1 MIAEKETCLEINH
14 YPYRI
19 IETGTGLPF
28 VWLHGM
34 FHSPAVEDIFSVI
47 DFVRLSSFFRIIRI
61 ELPAH
66 GMSPVVDSDD
76 RMSWPNLSEDI
87 KQLMS
92 QIHGGEYIIGGF
104 SQGAGI
110 AAHTSVRDPL
120 VRGLVMT
127 MLPKVWELRD
137 SQRKTYRKLIRTL
150 DSSSDL
156 HVLTRLF
163 KMTKYPPDHLGWS
176 EEMSEAIVRLMLFPE
191 PNAFPVILKGAI
203 LSDLPERAE
212 IMATGVP
219 VILAGWED
227 DMNHPSRVFH
237 EIELN
242 LNPVYSLVLRQKSDI
257 EKLSSAII
265 EYFYKK
271 L

>member
-1 MIAEKETCLEINH
+1 METCLEVNH

-19 IETGTGLPF
+19 FETGTGYPF

-34 FHSPAVEDIFSVI
+34 FHSPAVEEIFSVI
-47 DFVRLSSFFRIIRI
+47 DFARLSSFFRIIRV

-66 GMSPVVDSDD
+66 GISPVVDTED
-76 RMSWPNLSEDI
+76 RVTWPNLAEDI

-127 MLPKVWELRD
+127 MLPKVWELRE

-150 DSSSDL
+150 DSSSNL

-163 KMTKYPPDHLGWS
+163 KMTKYPPEHLGWR
-176 EEMSEAIVRLMLFPE
+176 EEMSEAIGQLMLLPQ

-203 LSDLPERAE
+203 LSDLPGRGE

-219 VILAGWED
+219 IILAGWED
-227 DMNHPSRVFH
+227 DMNHPSGVYR
-237 EIELN
+237 EIESN
-242 LNPVYSLVLRQKSDI
+242 LNPVHSLLLRQKSDI

-265 EYFYKK
+265 ECFYKK

>member
-1 MIAEKETCLEINH
+1 MEKETWLEINH

-19 IETGTGLPF
+19 IETGTGFPF

-34 FHSPAVEDIFSVI
+34 FHSPAIEDVFSVI
-47 DFVRLSSFFRIIRI
+47 DFGRLSSFFRIIRI

-66 GMSPVVDSDD
+66 GMSPVVDSED
-76 RMSWPNLSEDI
+76 RMSWPNLAEDI

-110 AAHTSVRDPL
+110 AAHTSVRDHL

-127 MLPKVWELRD
+127 MLPRVWELRD
-137 SQRKTYRKLIRTL
+137 SQRKTYWKLIRTL
-150 DSSSDL
+150 ESSSEMY
-156 HVLTRLF
+156 VLTRLF

-176 EEMSEAIVRLMLFPE
+176 EEMSEAIVRLMLLPQ
-191 PNAFPVILKGAI
+191 PNTFPVILKGAI
-203 LSDLPERAE
+203 LSDLPDRGE
-212 IMATGVP
+212 IMGTGVP

-227 DMNHPSRVFH
+227 DMNHPACVFH
-237 EIELN
+237 EMESN
-242 LNPVYSLVLRQKSDI
+242 LNPVYSLLLRQKSDI
-257 EKLSSAII
+257 EKLSSAINA
-265 EYFYKK
+265 YFYKK